1 MPQKTNL
8 NISPYYDDFDKND
21 NFYKVLFKP
30 GFPVQARELT
40 TLQSILQ
47 NQVESFGSHMFKE
60 GSMVIPGGITFDPQY
75 YSVRLNSEHLGIPI
89 SLYIDQL
96 VGLRLTGQNSGV
108 TIVIDKYLQPSDS
121 TEVDDITIFVKYV
134 SSGTNNDGSGLIDGE
149 PLLTETVF
157 SYGNTVFNEGDS
169 VLTLISEAASAVGS
183 AAAISDG
190 VYFIRGTFV
199 DVAASTA
206 ASMLSIALLY
216 SSFNS
221 SYFIIINKYFL

>member
-60 GSMVIPGGITFDPQY
+60 GSMVIPGGITFDQQY
-75 YSVRLNSEHLGIPI
+75 YSVKLNSEHLGVPI

-108 TIVIDKYLQPSDS
+108 TIVVDKYLQPSDS

-134 SSGTNNDGSGLIDGE
+134 SSGNDNDGSGLIDGE

-157 SYGNTVFNEGDS
+157 AWPGLGKLIIDSIYNLDRPVIVAYLMIIVTFFVFLN
-169 VLTLISEAASAVGS
+169 LAVD
-183 AAAISDG
+183 IL
-190 VYFIRGTFV
+190 YTFLDPRV
-199 DVAASTA
+199 RLKG
-206 ASMLSIALLY
+206 M
-216 SSFNS
+216 NQ
-221 SYFIIINKYFL
+221 